1 MRPGNRGADGW
12 RERARERS
20 GEREGPGSGQGA
32 AEHSTQAAH
41 VLLATGTTR
50 DLTGTAAF

>member
-1 MRPGNRGADGW
+1 MRPGGRGADGW
-12 RERARERS
+12 REHAQERI

-32 AEHSTQAAH
+32 AEHSTQAAR